1 VNIVDVDMS
10 DIRERL
16 ARMEERQVGLCSML
30 ERSLSNYGDL
40 VNRVT
45 ALEKLKGHFYLA
57 AAIVGTAV
65 SISWELIKTKFFN
78 RG

>member
-1 VNIVDVDMS
+1 MNIVDVDMS

-30 ERSLSNYGDL
+30 EKSLASYGDL

-65 SISWELIKTKFFN
+65 SMSWEFVKMRFFSK
-78 RG
+78 G